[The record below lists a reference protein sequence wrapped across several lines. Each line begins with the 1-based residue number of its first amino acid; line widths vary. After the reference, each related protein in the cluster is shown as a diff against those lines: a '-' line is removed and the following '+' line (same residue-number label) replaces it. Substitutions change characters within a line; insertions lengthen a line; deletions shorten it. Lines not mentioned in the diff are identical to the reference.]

1 MSHAGFAP
9 SADYAAAVDSLAGQI
24 LDALRN
30 VKHVQGLAVHVARAA
45 DTHAALAAVRVLGP
59 DVFAPALLTGIP
71 FGPADR
77 EVVAEALRVFPLSP
91 DDPPE
96 AVLLG
101 RATATLLARCEG
113 TSAAVPDRGAARP
126 GPVAGS
132 GPVEAADGV
141 TAASDLSVRDLS
153 VRDLSVVET
162 EGDWRAWAQW
172 MARLSPLALPDLAG
186 PVSERAADRTL
197 DLSRGLTR
205 SMLRRDYPTAARLAR
220 WIALAPGEV
229 AVPGMDIAA
238 VVTHLELCGATGVR
252 TVVNTAIARLL
263 IAEHQQR
270 KEHGT

>member
-9 SADYAAAVDSLAGQI
+9 PADYAAAVDSLAGHV

-30 VKHVQGLAVHVARAA
+30 VRNPPGLAVHVARAA
-45 DTHAALAAVRVLGP
+45 DTQAALAAVRVLGP

-77 EVVAEALRVFPLSP
+77 QVVAEALRVFPPSP

-96 AVLLG
+96 AIRLG
-101 RATATLLARCEG
+101 RATAALLARFDG
-113 TSAAVPDRGAARP
+113 TGAAVPDAH
-126 GPVAGS
+126 
-132 GPVEAADGV
+132 
-141 TAASDLSVRDLS
+141 DLSAA
-153 VRDLSVVET
+153 ET
-162 EGDWRAWAQW
+162 DGDWCTWARW

-186 PVSERAADRTL
+186 PVSEQAARRTL
-197 DLSRGLTR
+197 DLNRGLTR

-220 WIALAPGEV
+220 WVALAPSAV

-252 TVVNTAIARLL
+252 TLVNTAIARLL
-263 IAEHQQR
+263 IAGGQER

>member
-9 SADYAAAVDSLAGQI
+9 PADYAAAVDSLAGHV

-30 VKHVQGLAVHVARAA
+30 VKNPPGLAVHVARAA
-45 DTHAALAAVRVLGP
+45 DRQAALAAVRVLGP

-77 EVVAEALRVFPLSP
+77 EVAAEALRVFPPSP

-96 AVLLG
+96 AIRLV
-101 RATATLLARCEG
+101 RATATLLARYDG
-113 TSAAVPDRGAARP
+113 TGAAVPGAI
-126 GPVAGS
+126 VALPDPAGE
-132 GPVEAADGV
+132 PDP
-141 TAASDLSVRDLS
+141 
-153 VRDLSVVET
+153 VET
-162 EGDWRAWAQW
+162 EGDWRAWALW
-172 MARLSPLALPDLAG
+172 MARLSPLALPGPAG
-186 PVSERAADRTL
+186 PVSEQAARRTL

-220 WIALAPGEV
+220 WVALVPS
-229 AVPGMDIAA
+229 AVTAPGMDITA

-263 IAEHQQR
+263 IAGHQER